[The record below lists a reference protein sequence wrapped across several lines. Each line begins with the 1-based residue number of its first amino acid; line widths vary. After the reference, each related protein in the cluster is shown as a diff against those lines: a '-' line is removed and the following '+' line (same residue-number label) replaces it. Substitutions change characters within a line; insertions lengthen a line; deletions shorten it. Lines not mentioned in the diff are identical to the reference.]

1 MPMDFVTASFSR
13 HKGYPVIQSQ
23 SDCINT
29 DGGWCLRKMFGR
41 KKKVDSKTG
50 DSLDDQCVVDCIV
63 KQSSPVAKCSDIQL
77 IYLHV

>member
-1 MPMDFVTASFSR
+1 MGAGVR
-13 HKGYPVIQSQ
+13 EK
-23 SDCINT
+23 
-29 DGGWCLRKMFGR
+29 CLAG

-63 KQSSPVAKCSDIQL
+63 KQSSPVAKCNDIQL

>member
-23 SDCINT
+23 IDCLNT
-29 DGGWCLRKMFGR
+29 DGGWCSRKMFGR

-50 DSLDDQCVVDCIV
+50 DKRFVHCVVYCIV
-63 KQSSPVAKCSDIQL
+63 KQRSPVAKCNDIQL